1 MCPQL
6 AGSGETALNFIV
18 DENGADFVTAGTKR
32 LEELRGGD
40 VDATFTLDGLD
51 ENTACIFRNEISD
64 PSDIVVGTISKTGDH
79 RGKRFLVFRVRRCGQ
94 GAHCPA
100 ME

>member
-1 MCPQL
+1 MD
-6 AGSGETALNFIV
+6 FVV

-32 LEELRGGD
+32 LEELRRGD
-40 VDATFTLDGLD
+40 VDAALTLDGLD
-51 ENTACIFRNEISD
+51 KDTACSFRNEIIDS
-64 PSDIVVGTISKTGDH
+64 SDIVVDSVSKAGDH
-79 RGKRFLVFRVRRCGQ
+79 RGKRFLVFRVRRRGQ